1 MPDLPASPPALPAP
15 TPIGPLVLI
24 VDDDDDTRFLYA
36 ESLQALGYRT
46 AGEADAERGIAAA
59 FRLLPDAIVMDIG
72 MPGMSGIEATR
83 ALKADPRTSRCIVV
97 VVTGSGMKW
106 FDAARAAGCDA
117 YFGKPFDP
125 AVLDYV
131 LRAGPSSSTLPVE
144 LPRHVVKRCSCG
156 RDFTLAQWLTLA
168 RGGRMNLSRRESVVE
183 LRHCVCGSSMVL
195 RVDGLAEAKDAGD
208 DDSGPQR
215 ALQSV
220 VVVDRDPHVRRLVLH
235 FIGSAYLVE
244 FLDDGY
250 AALDRVRKSP
260 PAALVAEIMI
270 PRLDGLAVCRLLK
283 GDSSTAH
290 VPVLLFSVLA
300 AGERARIAGADTF
313 LTKPLEKEL
322 FVSSLVGM
330 TEPNFARGARA
341 PREPRSP

>member
-1 MPDLPASPPALPAP
+1 MPDLVTNPSATPAP

-36 ESLQALGYRT
+36 ESLQAMGYRT
-46 AGEADAERGIAAA
+46 AGECDAQRGIEAA
-59 FRLLPDAIVMDIG
+59 FRLLPDAIVMDVA
-72 MPGMSGIEATR
+72 MPGMNGIEATR
-83 ALKADPRTSRCIVV
+83 ILKADPRTSRCLVV

-106 FDAARAAGCDA
+106 FDTARAAGCDA

-125 AVLDYV
+125 SVLDYV
-131 LRAGPSSSTLPVE
+131 LRAQPSSSALPLE

-156 RDFTLAQWLTLA
+156 RDYTLAQWLVLP

-183 LRHCVCGSSMVL
+183 LRHCPCGSSMVL
-195 RVDGLAEAKDAGD
+195 QLDGLGANDASD
-208 DDSGPQR
+208 DESGPQV
-215 ALQSV
+215 ALQTV
-220 VVVDRDPHVRRLVLH
+220 VVVERDHHVRRLVLH

-244 FLDDGY
+244 FLEDGY
-250 AALDRVRKSP
+250 AVLDRVRKAP

-270 PRLDGLAVCRLLK
+270 PRLDGLAVCQLLK

-300 AGERARIAGADTF
+300 AADRARIAGADAF
-313 LTKPLEKEL
+313 LAKPLEKEL
-322 FVSSLVGM
+322 FVASLLKM
-330 TEPNFARGARA
+330 MEPKVARGAPS
-341 PREPRSP
+341 PREARKP